1 MANLNLTGQDVEY
14 STIAPKLL
22 RLKQC
27 LDERK
32 VIWAKIP
39 VEKRKLWVTSD
50 KDPIMSIAWDIY
62 KYLRNNFFG
71 ERYYDNDEE

>member
-1 MANLNLTGQDVEY
+1 MANLDLTGQDVEY

-32 VIWAKIP
+32 VIWHRITIA
-39 VEKRKLWVTSD
+39 KRKAWVVSG
-50 KDPIMSIAWDIY
+50 KDPIMSVAWDIY
-62 KYLRNNFFG
+62 KYLDRNFFG
-71 ERYYDNDEE
+71 RKFYDDDA

>member
-32 VIWAKIP
+32 AIWQRITFA
-39 VEKRKLWVTSD
+39 KRKAWVVSG
-50 KDPIMSIAWDIY
+50 KDPIMSLAWDIY
-62 KYLRNNFFG
+62 KYLDNNFFG
-71 ERYYDNDEE
+71 RRFYDDDA